1 MAYLDIANLKLF
13 SSMPDEDIDL
23 LPEEFVLQRLHVR
36 SSEIDARLRKR
47 YKVPFEHPV
56 PDVVRGWLADLVTVD
71 MYQRRGV
78 NPADDTFQAA
88 RDAAAQAREQM
99 RESADAREGLY
110 DLPLRHDLAESG
122 IASAGG
128 PLGYSEASPYDWAD
142 RQRENLRGR

>member
-23 LPEEFVLQRLHVR
+23 LPVEFVLQRLNVR

-56 PDVVRGWLADLVTVD
+56 PDIVRGWLADLVTVD

-88 RDAAAQAREQM
+88 RDAANQAREQM

-122 IASAGG
+122 IAGAGG
-128 PLGYSEASPYDWAD
+128 PLSYSEQSPYDWAD
-142 RQRENLRGR
+142 RQRENIRGR